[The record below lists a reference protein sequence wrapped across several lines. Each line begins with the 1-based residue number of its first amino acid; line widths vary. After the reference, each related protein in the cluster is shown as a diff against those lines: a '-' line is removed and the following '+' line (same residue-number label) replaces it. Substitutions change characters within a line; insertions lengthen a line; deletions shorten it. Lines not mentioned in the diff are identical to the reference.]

1 MAGRQAMNTLCE
13 GVEEYLSLRHR
24 LGYKLD
30 RSGRLLLQF
39 VSFMEQRKAPFI
51 TGDLVEEWAVLPTN
65 AQPVYWASRLSAVRL
80 FAQYRRATDSR
91 TEVPALGLLRARY
104 QRKRPYIYSEN
115 EIARLMGA
123 AARLASPTG
132 LRAQTYVTL
141 LGLLTVTGL
150 RISEAIALDC
160 EDVDLEGGIL
170 TIRRTKFGKTRL
182 VPVHR
187 STSLALRRYARFR
200 DGVHPRPRTRSF
212 LVGEAGARLVKNTAE
227 DIFVRLSRRIG
238 LRGPEGRHGHG
249 PRLHDLRHRWA
260 VDTMLRWYRAGVDVE
275 RHLPELS
282 TYLGHTHVSDS
293 YWYLTAV
300 PELMSLA
307 MSLLERDRTS
317 P

>member
-1 MAGRQAMNTLCE
+1 MNTLRE
-13 GVEEYLSLRHR
+13 GAEEYLSLRRR

-51 TGDLVEEWAVLPTN
+51 TNDLVVEWAVRPTKT
-65 AQPVYWASRLSAVRL
+65 QPVYWASRLSAVRL
-80 FAQYRRATDSR
+80 FAQYWRATDSR

-104 QRKRPYIYSEN
+104 QRKRPYIYSED
-115 EIARLMGA
+115 EIMRLMDA
-123 AARLASPTG
+123 AARLPSQTG

-141 LGLLTVTGL
+141 LGLLTVAGL
-150 RISEAIALDC
+150 RISEAIALDR

-182 VPVHR
+182 VPIHR
-187 STSLALRRYARFR
+187 STKLALCRYARFR
-200 DGVHPRPRTRSF
+200 DRVHPTPRTRSF
-212 LVGEAGARLVKNTAE
+212 FVGETGARVVKNTAE
-227 DIFVRLSRRIG
+227 DTFVHLSRRIG

-275 RHLPELS
+275 RHLPQLS
-282 TYLGHTHVSDS
+282 TYLGHTHVSDT

>member
-1 MAGRQAMNTLCE
+1 MNTLRE
-13 GVEEYLSLRHR
+13 AAEEYLSLRHR

-30 RSGRLLLQF
+30 GLGWALLRF
-39 VSFMEQRKAPFI
+39 VSFMEQRKTPFI
-51 TGDLVEEWAVLPTN
+51 TSDLAVEWAVLPTK

-80 FAQYRRATDSR
+80 FAQHRRATDPR
-91 TEVPALGLLRARY
+91 TEVPALGLLRARH
-104 QRKRPYIYSEN
+104 QRKRPYLYTKD

-141 LGLLTVTGL
+141 LGLLTVVGM
-150 RISEAIALDC
+150 RISEAIALDR
-160 EDVDLEGGIL
+160 EDVDLDGGIL

-187 STSLALRRYARFR
+187 STTLALRRYTRFR
-200 DGVHPRPRTRSF
+200 DRIHPRPRTSSF
-212 LVGEAGARLVKNTAE
+212 LVDEAGARLVKNTAE
-227 DIFVRLSRRIG
+227 DIFVRLSRQVG

-249 PRLHDLRHRWA
+249 PRLHDFRHRWA
-260 VDTMLRWYRAGVDVE
+260 VDTLLRWYRAGVDVE

-282 TYLGHTHVSDS
+282 TYLGHAHVSDT

-307 MSLLERDRTS
+307 MALLERDRPS

>member
-1 MAGRQAMNTLCE
+1 MNTLRQAA
-13 GVEEYLSLRHR
+13 EEYLSLRRR

-30 RSGRLLLQF
+30 RSGRALLQF
-39 VSFMEQRKAPFI
+39 VSFMEQREAPFV
-51 TGDLVEEWAVLPTN
+51 TSDLVVEWAVLPSK

-80 FAQYRRATDSR
+80 FAQYRRATDPR
-91 TEVPALGLLRARY
+91 TEVPDIGLLRARY
-104 QRKRPYIYSEN
+104 QRKRPYLYTED
-115 EIARLMGA
+115 EVERLMGA
-123 AARLASPTG
+123 AAGLASPTG
-132 LRAQTYVTL
+132 LLAQTYVTL
-141 LGLLTVTGL
+141 FGLLAVAGL
-150 RISEAIALDC
+150 RISEAIALDR

-170 TIRRTKFGKTRL
+170 TIRRTKFGKGRL

-187 STSLALRRYARFR
+187 STMMALRRYTRFR
-200 DGVHPRPRTRSF
+200 DRVHPRPRTGSF
-212 LVGEAGARLVKNTAE
+212 LVDEAGARLVKNTTE

-260 VDTMLRWYRAGVDVE
+260 VDTLLRWYRAGVDVE
-275 RHLPELS
+275 RHLPQLS
-282 TYLGHTHVSDS
+282 TYLGHAHVSDT

-307 MSLLERDRTS
+307 MSLVERDRPS

>member
-1 MAGRQAMNTLCE
+1 MNTLRQAA
-13 GVEEYLSLRHR
+13 EEYLSLRRR

-30 RSGRLLLQF
+30 RSGWVLLQF
-39 VSFMEQRKAPFI
+39 VSFMEQREAPFI
-51 TGDLVEEWAVLPTN
+51 TRDLVVEWAVLPTK
-65 AQPVYWASRLSAVRL
+65 AQPAYWASRLSAVRR
-80 FAQYRRATDSR
+80 FAQYRRATDPR
-91 TEVPALGLLRARY
+91 TEVPVVGLLRARY
-104 QRKRPYIYSEN
+104 QRKRPYLYTEE
-115 EIARLMGA
+115 EITRLMAA

-132 LRAQTYVTL
+132 LRAKTYVTL
-141 LGLLTVTGL
+141 LGLLTVAGL
-150 RISEAIALDC
+150 RISEAIVLDR

-187 STSLALRRYARFR
+187 STTLALRRYARFR
-200 DGVHPRPRTRSF
+200 DRVHPRPRTSSF
-212 LVGEAGARLVKNTAE
+212 LVDEAGARLVKNTAE

-260 VDTMLRWYRAGVDVE
+260 VDTLLRWYRAGVDVE

-282 TYLGHTHVSDS
+282 TYLGHTHVSDT

>member
-1 MAGRQAMNTLCE
+1 MSTLCE
-13 GVEEYLSLRHR
+13 GVEAYLSLRRR

-51 TGDLVEEWAVLPTN
+51 TSDLAREWAMLPTK
-65 AQPVYWASRLSAVRL
+65 AQPGYWASRLSAVRL

-104 QRKRPYIYSEN
+104 QRKRPYIYSEDD
-115 EIARLMGA
+115 IARLMGA
-123 AARLASPTG
+123 AVQLASPTG

-150 RISEAIALDC
+150 RISEAIALDR
-160 EDVDLEGGIL
+160 EDGDLEGGIL
-170 TIRRTKFGKTRL
+170 TIRQTKFGKTRL

-200 DGVHPRPRTRSF
+200 DGVHPRPRTSSF

-227 DIFVRLSRRIG
+227 DTFVQLSRRIG

-260 VDTMLRWYRAGVDVE
+260 VTPCCAGTGQASMWSGTC
-275 RHLPELS
+275 RNCRPTS
-282 TYLGHTHVSDS
+282 GT
-293 YWYLTAV
+293 LT
-300 PELMSLA
+300 
-307 MSLLERDRTS
+307 
-317 P
+317 

>member
-1 MAGRQAMNTLCE
+1 MNTLRE
-13 GVEEYLSLRHR
+13 GAEEYLSLRRR

-39 VSFMEQRKAPFI
+39 VSFMDQRKAPFI
-51 TGDLVEEWAVLPTN
+51 TSDLVLKWAVLPTK
-65 AQPVYWASRLSAVRL
+65 AQPVYWVSRVSAVRL
-80 FAQYRRATDSR
+80 FAQYRRATDPR

-104 QRKRPYIYSEN
+104 QRKRPYLYSED
-115 EIARLMGA
+115 EIARLMGE

-132 LRAQTYVTL
+132 LRAQTYVIL
-141 LGLLTVTGL
+141 LGLLTVAGL
-150 RISEAIALDC
+150 RISEVIALDR
-160 EDVDLEGGIL
+160 EDVDLDGGNL

-200 DGVHPRPRTRSF
+200 DRVHPRPQTSSF

-282 TYLGHTHVSDS
+282 TYLGHTHVSDT

>member
-1 MAGRQAMNTLCE
+1 MNTLRQAA
-13 GVEEYLSLRHR
+13 EEYLSLRRR

-30 RSGRLLLQF
+30 RSGWVLLQF
-39 VSFMEQRKAPFI
+39 VSFMEQREAPFI
-51 TGDLVEEWAVLPTN
+51 TRDLVVEWAVLPTK
-65 AQPVYWASRLSAVRL
+65 AQPAYWASRLSAVRR
-80 FAQYRRATDSR
+80 FAQYRRATDPR
-91 TEVPALGLLRARY
+91 TEVPVVGLLRARY
-104 QRKRPYIYSEN
+104 QRKRPYLYTEE
-115 EIARLMGA
+115 EITRLMGA

-132 LRAQTYVTL
+132 LRAKTYVTL
-141 LGLLTVTGL
+141 LGLLTVAGL
-150 RISEAIALDC
+150 RISEAIVLDR

-187 STSLALRRYARFR
+187 STTLALRRYARFR
-200 DGVHPRPRTRSF
+200 DRVHPRPRTSSF
-212 LVGEAGARLVKNTAE
+212 LVDEAGARLVKNTAE

-260 VDTMLRWYRAGVDVE
+260 VDTLLRWYRAGVDVE

-282 TYLGHTHVSDS
+282 TYLGHTHVSDT

-307 MSLLERDRTS
+307 MSLLERDRPS

>member
-1 MAGRQAMNTLCE
+1 MNTLRQAA
-13 GVEEYLSLRHR
+13 EEYLSLRRR

-30 RSGRLLLQF
+30 RLGWALLHF
-39 VSFMEQRKAPFI
+39 VSFMEQREARFI
-51 TGDLVEEWAVLPTN
+51 TSDLAVEWAVLPTK
-65 AQPVYWASRLSAVRL
+65 AQPGYWAGRLSVVRR

-104 QRKRPYIYSEN
+104 QRKQPYLYTEE

-141 LGLLTVTGL
+141 LGLLIVAGL
-150 RISEAIALDC
+150 RISEAIALDR

-187 STSLALRRYARFR
+187 STTLALRRYARFR
-200 DGVHPRPRTRSF
+200 DRVHPRPRTSSF
-212 LVGEAGARLVKNTAE
+212 LVDEAGARLVKNTAE

-260 VDTMLRWYRAGVDVE
+260 VDTLLRWYRAGVDVE

-282 TYLGHTHVSDS
+282 TYLGHTHVSDT

-307 MSLLERDRTS
+307 MSLLERDRPS

>member
-1 MAGRQAMNTLCE
+1 MNTLRQA
-13 GVEEYLSLRHR
+13 VEEYLSLRRR
-24 LGYKLD
+24 LGHKLD
-30 RSGRLLLQF
+30 RSGWVLWQF
-39 VSFMEQRKAPFI
+39 VSFMEQRKVPFI
-51 TGDLVEEWAVLPTN
+51 TSDLVVEWAVLPTK
-65 AQPVYWASRLSAVRL
+65 AQPGYWVSRLSAVRM
-80 FAQYRRATDSR
+80 FAQYRHATDPR
-91 TEVPALGLLRARY
+91 TEVPAHGLLRARY
-104 QRKRPYIYSEN
+104 QRKRPYLYSEDD
-115 EIARLMGA
+115 IARLMGA
-123 AARLASPTG
+123 AAGLASPTG
-132 LRAQTYVTL
+132 LRAQTYITL
-141 LGLLTVTGL
+141 LGLLTVAGL
-150 RISEAIALDC
+150 RISEAIGLDR
-160 EDVDLEGGIL
+160 EDVDFEGGIL
-170 TIRRTKFGKTRL
+170 TIRRTKFGKIRL
-182 VPVHR
+182 LPVHR
-187 STSLALRRYARFR
+187 STTLALRRYTRFR
-200 DGVHPRPRTRSF
+200 DRIYPRPRTSSF
-212 LVGEAGARLVKNTAE
+212 FVGEAGARLVKNTAE

>member
-1 MAGRQAMNTLCE
+1 MNTLRQAA
-13 GVEEYLSLRHR
+13 EEYLSLRRR

-30 RSGRLLLQF
+30 RSGWVLLQF
-39 VSFMEQRKAPFI
+39 VSFMEQREAPFI
-51 TGDLVEEWAVLPTN
+51 TRDLVVEWAVLPTK
-65 AQPVYWASRLSAVRL
+65 AQPAYWASRLSAVRR
-80 FAQYRRATDSR
+80 FAQYRRATD
-91 TEVPALGLLRARY
+91 RY
-104 QRKRPYIYSEN
+104 QRKRPYLYTEE
-115 EIARLMGA
+115 EITRLMGA

-132 LRAQTYVTL
+132 LRAKTYVTL
-141 LGLLTVTGL
+141 LGLLTVAGL
-150 RISEAIALDC
+150 RISEAIVLDR

-187 STSLALRRYARFR
+187 STTLALRRYARFR
-200 DGVHPRPRTRSF
+200 DRVHPRPRTSSF
-212 LVGEAGARLVKNTAE
+212 LVDEAGARLVKNTAE

-260 VDTMLRWYRAGVDVE
+260 VDTLLRWYRAGVDVE

-282 TYLGHTHVSDS
+282 TYLGHTHVSDT

-307 MSLLERDRTS
+307 MSLLERDRPS

>member
-1 MAGRQAMNTLCE
+1 MNTLRE
-13 GVEEYLSLRHR
+13 GAEEYLSLRRR

-39 VSFMEQRKAPFI
+39 VSFMEQRKAQFI
-51 TGDLVEEWAVLPTN
+51 TSDLVVEWAVLPTN
-65 AQPVYWASRLSAVRL
+65 AQPVYWTSRLSAVRL
-80 FAQYRRATDSR
+80 FAQYWRATDSR
-91 TEVPALGLLRARY
+91 TEVPALGLLQVRY
-104 QRKRPYIYSEN
+104 QRKRPYIYSED
-115 EIARLMGA
+115 EITRLMGA

-141 LGLLTVTGL
+141 LGLLTVAGL
-150 RISEAIALDC
+150 RISEAIALDRD
-160 EDVDLEGGIL
+160 DVDLDEGNL
-170 TIRRTKFGKTRL
+170 TIRRTKFGKVRL

-200 DGVHPRPRTRSF
+200 DRVHPRPQTSSF

-227 DIFVRLSRRIG
+227 DTFVHLSRRIG
-238 LRGPEGRHGHG
+238 LRGPEGRHGQG

-260 VDTMLRWYRAGVDVE
+260 VDTMLRWYRAGIDVE
-275 RHLPELS
+275 PHLPQLS
-282 TYLGHTHVSDS
+282 TYLGHTHVSDT

-307 MSLLERDRTS
+307 VSLLEQDRTS